1 MFLMRSLS
9 KLFLYNRLIILLFF
23 VFNISFGQQITVKD
37 DITNEKLSDVVVYNE
52 DKSESIITDI
62 NGLVDL
68 SLFSQDEKIY
78 FQLLGYSTLEL
89 LKNKILNRSIVYLQ
103 TESQNLD
110 EVILSVARSESNVNQ
125 IAEKVSVIKSEDLFL
140 SSPASGAELLELS
153 PGVRVQKSQG
163 GGGSPIIRGFEANRV
178 LIVVDGVRM
187 NNAIYRSGHLQNSIT
202 IDPSNIERAEVIFGS
217 SSVGYGSDA
226 MGGVIHYYTKSPI
239 LKGSEKIK
247 SSFTTNFSSANQGI
261 SNNFTTN
268 YSSEKWGGITSLSI
282 SKFGDIKMGK
292 KRDHGFINWGLTPL
306 YSENS
311 RYSYY
316 SQPSINSDENVQKN
330 TGYSQVDLFQKFLV
344 KLGDTNLLNIN
355 IQFSESSDI
364 DRFDQ
369 LSITKG
375 GSLKFSEWYY
385 GPQKRF
391 LISPSLKIF
400 PNRKFMKKG
409 AITFGF
415 QKINESRIKRNFN
428 TLNRSHQI
436 EDLKV
441 LSLNGDFDTSFNNGH
456 SISYGVEST
465 YNYNYSKAYDQTLEI
480 QSNQITGLS
489 KKFAIPTRYPSNGS
503 SYTSFAS
510 YVNWSWNMSEFFTF
524 NIGTRLTFTGLKA
537 NWNDVISVNPQL
549 SKVDLNSKALTTT
562 VSIKLRP
569 SKRIQINTVLSS
581 GFRNPNI
588 DDIGKIRE
596 NNGLLVVPNTF
607 LKPEYAYNLDLGID
621 FRSLNNKNYIS
632 LRGFSTII
640 SRHIG
645 RAEYVVFSDITTPD
659 LSTIMYNGEEV
670 TTLAN
675 KNLGNRFIHGF
686 SIDGFSKIINNLK
699 FDYGVTY
706 TKGDNN
712 ETYGPLPSISPLF
725 GSIALSYSKKDI
737 NIKAIYKFSEAK
749 NPGEYSFGGEDGLD
763 ETPFIINRES
773 DLLNYLGTPKWSDL
787 SIYGSKN
794 ISSNVTLRLG
804 LTNVFDTHYRTFAS
818 GISAPGRSFQLGLNL
833 KL

>member
-1 MFLMRSLS
+1 MYLQKSLN
-9 KLFLYNRLIILLFF
+9 KLFLLNRLIILLFF
-23 VFNISFGQQITVKD
+23 FSTLSFGQQITVKD
-37 DITNEKLSDVVVYNE
+37 ENTNENLPDVVIFNE
-52 DKSESIITDI
+52 NKSQSIITDLDGI
-62 NGLVDL
+62 VDL
-68 SLFSQDEKIY
+68 SLFSSDENIF
-78 FQLLGYSTLEL
+78 FQLLGYSTLEI
-89 LKNKILNRSIVYLQ
+89 LKIEVLNGTTIYLQ
-103 TESQNLD
+103 SESQNLE

-202 IDPSNIERAEVIFGS
+202 IDPNNIERAEVIFGS

-226 MGGVIHYYTKSPI
+226 LGGVIHYYTKSPI

-247 SSFTTNFSSANQGI
+247 SSFTSNYTSANQGL
-261 SNNFTTN
+261 SNNFITN
-268 YSSEKWGGITSLSI
+268 YSSENWGSITSLSI
-282 SKFGDIKMGK
+282 SKFGDIKMGEN
-292 KRDHGFINWGLTPL
+292 RDHGFDNWGLTPL
-306 YSENS
+306 YSKNS

-316 SQPSINSDENVQKN
+316 SQPSTNSNENVQKN

-375 GSLKFSEWYY
+375 NSLKFSEWYY
-385 GPQKRF
+385 GPQKRL

-409 AITFGF
+409 VITFGF
-415 QKINESRIKRNFN
+415 QKINESRIKRKFN
-428 TLNRSHQI
+428 ALNRSHQI

-441 LSLNGDFDTSFNNGH
+441 FSLNGDFDTSFNDDH

-465 YNYNYSKAYDQTLEI
+465 YNYNYSKAYDQIIEI
-480 QSNQITGLS
+480 QGDEITGLS

-537 NWNDVISVNPQL
+537 SWNDIISVNPQL
-549 SKVDLNSKALTTT
+549 SEVNLNSEALTTT

-569 SKRIQINTVLSS
+569 SKRVQINTVLSS

-621 FRSLNNKNYIS
+621 FRSLNNRNYIS

-645 RAEYVVFSDITTPD
+645 RDEYVVFSDITTPD
-659 LSTIMYNGEEV
+659 LSTVIYNGEEV
-670 TTLAN
+670 TTISN

-686 SIDGFSKIINNLK
+686 SIDGFSQINNNLK
-699 FDYGVTY
+699 FDYGITY
-706 TKGDNN
+706 TEGDNN

-725 GSIALSYSKKDI
+725 GSIALSYSKRGL
-737 NIKAIYKFSEAK
+737 NLKAVYKFSEAK
-749 NPGEYSFGGEDGLD
+749 SPGEYSFGGEDGLD
-763 ETPFIINRES
+763 ETPFTINSEG
-773 DLLNYLGTPKWSDL
+773 LLNYLGTPKWSDL

-794 ISSNVTLRLG
+794 ISSNVTLRIG

>member
-1 MFLMRSLS
+1 MYLQKYLN
-9 KLFLYNRLIILLFF
+9 KLLLLKGIIIPLFF
-23 VFNISFGQQITVKD
+23 FSTLSFAQQITVKD
-37 DITNEKLSDVVVYNE
+37 EITNENLPDVVIFNE
-52 DKSESIITDI
+52 NKSQSIITDLD
-62 NGLVDL
+62 GVVDL
-68 SLFSQDEKIY
+68 SLFSSDENIY
-78 FQLLGYSTLEL
+78 FQLLGYSTL
-89 LKNKILNRSIVYLQ
+89 KILKIEVLNGTTIYLQ
-103 TESQNLD
+103 SESQNLE

-202 IDPSNIERAEVIFGS
+202 IDPNNIERAEVIFGS

-226 MGGVIHYYTKSPI
+226 LGGVIHYYTKSPI
-239 LKGSEKIK
+239 LKDSEKIK
-247 SSFTTNFSSANQGI
+247 SSFTSNYTSANQGL
-261 SNNFTTN
+261 SNNFITN
-268 YSSEKWGGITSLSI
+268 YSSENWGSITSISI
-282 SKFGDIKMGK
+282 SKFGDIKMGEN
-292 KRDHGFINWGLTPL
+292 REHGFKTWGLTPL

-316 SQPSINSDENVQKN
+316 SQPSSNSNENIQKN

-344 KLGDTNLLNIN
+344 KIGDTNLLSIN

-375 GSLKFSEWYY
+375 NSLKFSEWYY
-385 GPQKRF
+385 GPQKRL

-409 AITFGF
+409 VITFGF
-415 QKINESRIKRNFN
+415 QKINESRIKRKFN
-428 TLNRSHQI
+428 SFNRSHQI
-436 EDLKV
+436 ENLKV
-441 LSLNGDFDTSFNNGH
+441 FSLNGDFDTSFNNDH
-456 SISYGVEST
+456 SISYGIEST
-465 YNYNYSKAYDQTLEI
+465 YNYNYSKAYDQIIEI
-480 QSNQITGLS
+480 QGNQVTGLGN
-489 KKFAIPTRYPSNGS
+489 KFAIPTRYPSDGS

-537 NWNDVISVNPQL
+537 SWNDIISVNPQL
-549 SKVDLNSKALTTT
+549 SEVNLNSKALTTT

-569 SKRIQINTVLSS
+569 SKRVQINTVLSS

-645 RAEYVVFSDITTPD
+645 RDEFVVFSDITTPD
-659 LSTIMYNGEEV
+659 LSTVIYNGEEV
-670 TTLAN
+670 TTISN

-686 SIDGFSKIINNLK
+686 SIDGFTKMTNSLK
-699 FDYGVTY
+699 FDYSITY
-706 TKGDNN
+706 TKGDDNDN
-712 ETYGPLPSISPLF
+712 YGPLPSISPLF
-725 GSIALSYSKKDI
+725 GSFALSYSKKGV
-737 NIKAIYKFSEAK
+737 NLKAIYKFAEAK

-763 ETPFIINRES
+763 ETPFIINSEG
-773 DLLNYLGTPKWSDL
+773 LLSYLGTPKWSDL
-787 SIYGSKN
+787 SIFGSKN
-794 ISSNVTLRLG
+794 ISSSVTLRLG
-804 LTNVFDTHYRTFAS
+804 LTNVFDSHYRTFAS

>member
-1 MFLMRSLS
+1 MYLQKSLNKIFLL
-9 KLFLYNRLIILLFF
+9 NRLIILLFF
-23 VFNISFGQQITVKD
+23 FSTLSFGQQITVKD
-37 DITNEKLSDVVVYNE
+37 ENTNENLPDVVIFNE
-52 DKSESIITDI
+52 NKSQSIITDLDGI
-62 NGLVDL
+62 VDL
-68 SLFSQDEKIY
+68 SLFSSDENIF
-78 FQLLGYSTLEL
+78 FQLLGYSTLEI
-89 LKNKILNRSIVYLQ
+89 LKIEVLNGTTIYLQ
-103 TESQNLD
+103 SESQNLE

-202 IDPSNIERAEVIFGS
+202 IDPNNIERAEVIFGS

-226 MGGVIHYYTKSPI
+226 LGGVIHYYTKSPI

-247 SSFTTNFSSANQGI
+247 SSFTSNYTSANQGL
-261 SNNFTTN
+261 SNNFITN
-268 YSSEKWGGITSLSI
+268 YSSENWGSITSLSI
-282 SKFGDIKMGK
+282 SKFGDIKMGEN
-292 KRDHGFINWGLTPL
+292 RDHGFNNWGLTPL
-306 YSENS
+306 YSKNS

-316 SQPSINSDENVQKN
+316 SQPSTNSNENVQKN

-375 GSLKFSEWYY
+375 NSLKFSEWYY
-385 GPQKRF
+385 GPQKRL

-409 AITFGF
+409 VITFGF
-415 QKINESRIKRNFN
+415 QKINESRIKRKFN
-428 TLNRSHQI
+428 ALNRSHQI

-441 LSLNGDFDTSFNNGH
+441 FSLNGDFDTSFNEDH

-465 YNYNYSKAYDQTLEI
+465 YNYNYSKAYDQIIEI
-480 QSNQITGLS
+480 QGDEITGLS
-489 KKFAIPTRYPSNGS
+489 NKFAIPTRYPSNGS

-537 NWNDVISVNPQL
+537 SWNDIISVNPQL
-549 SKVDLNSKALTTT
+549 SEVNLNSEALTTT

-569 SKRIQINTVLSS
+569 SKRVQINTVLSS

-645 RAEYVVFSDITTPD
+645 RDEYVVFSDITTPD
-659 LSTIMYNGEEV
+659 LSTVIYNGEEV
-670 TTLAN
+670 TTISN

-686 SIDGFSKIINNLK
+686 SIDGFSQINNNLK
-699 FDYGVTY
+699 FDYGITY

-725 GSIALSYSKKDI
+725 GSIAISYSKRGL
-737 NIKAIYKFSEAK
+737 NLKAVYKFSEAK
-749 NPGEYSFGGEDGLD
+749 SPGEYSFGGEDGLD
-763 ETPFIINRES
+763 ETPFTINSEGALS
-773 DLLNYLGTPKWSDL
+773 YLGTPKWSDL

-794 ISSNVTLRLG
+794 ISSNVTLRMG

>member
-1 MFLMRSLS
+1 MYLQKYLN
-9 KLFLYNRLIILLFF
+9 KLLLLKGIIIPLFF
-23 VFNISFGQQITVKD
+23 FSTLSFAQQITVKD
-37 DITNEKLSDVVVYNE
+37 EITNENLPDVVIFNE
-52 DKSESIITDI
+52 NKSQSIITDLD
-62 NGLVDL
+62 GVVDL
-68 SLFSQDEKIY
+68 SLFSSDENIY
-78 FQLLGYSTLEL
+78 FQLLGYSTL
-89 LKNKILNRSIVYLQ
+89 KILKIEVLNGMTIYLQ
-103 TESQNLD
+103 SESQNLE

-202 IDPSNIERAEVIFGS
+202 IDPNNIERAEVIFGS

-226 MGGVIHYYTKSPI
+226 LGGVIHYYTKSPI
-239 LKGSEKIK
+239 LKDSEKIK
-247 SSFTTNFSSANQGI
+247 SSFTSNYTSANQGL
-261 SNNFTTN
+261 SNNFITN
-268 YSSEKWGGITSLSI
+268 YSSENWGSITSISI
-282 SKFGDIKMGK
+282 SKFGDIKMGGN
-292 KRDHGFINWGLTPL
+292 REHGFKSWGLTPL

-316 SQPSINSDENVQKN
+316 SQPSSNSNENIQKN
-330 TGYSQVDLFQKFLV
+330 TGYSQVDLFQKFLI
-344 KLGDTNLLNIN
+344 KIGDTNLLNIN

-375 GSLKFSEWYY
+375 NSLKFSEWYY
-385 GPQKRF
+385 GPQKRL

-409 AITFGF
+409 VITFGF
-415 QKINESRIKRNFN
+415 QKINESRIKRKFN
-428 TLNRSHQI
+428 SFNRSHQI
-436 EDLKV
+436 ENLKV
-441 LSLNGDFDTSFNNGH
+441 FSLNGDFDTSFNNDH
-456 SISYGVEST
+456 SISYGIEST
-465 YNYNYSKAYDQTLEI
+465 YNYNYSKAYDQIIEI
-480 QSNQITGLS
+480 QGNQVTGLGN
-489 KKFAIPTRYPSNGS
+489 KFAIPTRYPSDGS

-537 NWNDVISVNPQL
+537 SWNDIISVNPQL
-549 SKVDLNSKALTTT
+549 SEVNLNSKALTTT

-569 SKRIQINTVLSS
+569 SKRVQINTVLSS

-645 RAEYVVFSDITTPD
+645 RDEFVVFSDITTPD
-659 LSTIMYNGEEV
+659 LSTVIYNGEEV
-670 TTLAN
+670 TTISN

-686 SIDGFSKIINNLK
+686 SIDGFTKMMNSLK
-699 FDYGVTY
+699 FDYSMTY
-706 TKGDNN
+706 TKGDDNDN
-712 ETYGPLPSISPLF
+712 YGPLPSISPLF
-725 GSIALSYSKKDI
+725 GSFALSYSKKGV
-737 NIKAIYKFSEAK
+737 NLKAIYKFAEAK

-763 ETPFIINRES
+763 ETPFIINSEG
-773 DLLNYLGTPKWSDL
+773 LLSYLGTPKWSDL
-787 SIYGSKN
+787 SIFGSKN
-794 ISSNVTLRLG
+794 ISSSVTLRLG
-804 LTNVFDTHYRTFAS
+804 LTNVFDSHYRTFAS

>member
-1 MFLMRSLS
+1 MYLQKSLN
-9 KLFLYNRLIILLFF
+9 KLFLLNRLIILLFF
-23 VFNISFGQQITVKD
+23 FSTLSFGQQITVKD
-37 DITNEKLSDVVVYNE
+37 ENTNENLPDVVIFNE
-52 DKSESIITDI
+52 NKSQSIITDLDGI
-62 NGLVDL
+62 VDL
-68 SLFSQDEKIY
+68 SLFSSDENIF
-78 FQLLGYSTLEL
+78 FQLLGYSTLEI
-89 LKNKILNRSIVYLQ
+89 LKIEILNGTTIYLQ
-103 TESQNLD
+103 SESQNLE

-202 IDPSNIERAEVIFGS
+202 IDPNNIERAEVIFGS

-226 MGGVIHYYTKSPI
+226 LGGVIHYYTKSPI

-247 SSFTTNFSSANQGI
+247 SSFTSNYTSANQGL
-261 SNNFTTN
+261 SNNFITN
-268 YSSEKWGGITSLSI
+268 YSSENWGSITSLSI
-282 SKFGDIKMGK
+282 SKFGDIKMGEN
-292 KRDHGFINWGLTPL
+292 RDHGFDNWGLTPL

-316 SQPSINSDENVQKN
+316 SQPSTNSNENIQKN

-369 LSITKG
+369 LSVTKG
-375 GSLKFSEWYY
+375 NSLKFSEWYY
-385 GPQKRF
+385 GPQKRL

-409 AITFGF
+409 VITFGF
-415 QKINESRIKRNFN
+415 QKINESRIKRKFN
-428 TLNRSHQI
+428 ALNRSHQI

-441 LSLNGDFDTSFNNGH
+441 FSLNGDFDTSFNDDH

-465 YNYNYSKAYDQTLEI
+465 YNYNYSKAYDQIIEI
-480 QSNQITGLS
+480 QGDEITGLS

-537 NWNDVISVNPQL
+537 SWNDIISVNPQL
-549 SKVDLNSKALTTT
+549 SEVNLNSEALTTT

-569 SKRIQINTVLSS
+569 SKRVQINTVLSS

-607 LKPEYAYNLDLGID
+607 LKPEYAYNLDLGVD
-621 FRSLNNKNYIS
+621 FRSLNNRNYIS

-645 RAEYVVFSDITTPD
+645 RDEYVVFSDITTPD
-659 LSTIMYNGEEV
+659 LSTVIYNGEEV
-670 TTLAN
+670 TTISN

-686 SIDGFSKIINNLK
+686 SIDGFSQINNNLK
-699 FDYGVTY
+699 FDYGITY
-706 TKGDNN
+706 TEGDKN

-725 GSIALSYSKKDI
+725 GSIALSYSKRGV
-737 NIKAIYKFSEAK
+737 NLKAIYKFSEAK
-749 NPGEYSFGGEDGLD
+749 SPGEYSFGGEDGLD
-763 ETPFIINRES
+763 ETPFTINSEG
-773 DLLNYLGTPKWSDL
+773 LLSYLGTPKWSDL

-794 ISSNVTLRLG
+794 ISSNVTLRIG

>member
-1 MFLMRSLS
+1 MYLQKSLN
-9 KLFLYNRLIILLFF
+9 KLFLLNRLVILLFF
-23 VFNISFGQQITVKD
+23 FSTLSFGQQITVKD
-37 DITNEKLSDVVVYNE
+37 ENTNENLPDVVIFNE
-52 DKSESIITDI
+52 NKSQSIITDLD
-62 NGLVDL
+62 GVVDL
-68 SLFSQDEKIY
+68 SLFSSDENIF
-78 FQLLGYSTLEL
+78 FQLLGYSTL
-89 LKNKILNRSIVYLQ
+89 KILKIEVLNGTTIYLQ
-103 TESQNLD
+103 SESQNLE

-202 IDPSNIERAEVIFGS
+202 IDPNNIERAEVIFGS

-226 MGGVIHYYTKSPI
+226 LGGVIHYYTKNPI

-247 SSFTTNFSSANQGI
+247 SSFTSNYTSANQGL
-261 SNNFTTN
+261 SNNFITN
-268 YSSEKWGGITSLSI
+268 YSSENWGSITSLSI
-282 SKFGDIKMGK
+282 SKFGDIKMGEN
-292 KRDHGFINWGLTPL
+292 RDHGFNNWGLTPL
-306 YSENS
+306 YSKNS

-316 SQPSINSDENVQKN
+316 SQPSTNSNENVQKN

-375 GSLKFSEWYY
+375 NSLKFSEWYY
-385 GPQKRF
+385 GPQKRL

-409 AITFGF
+409 VITFGF
-415 QKINESRIKRNFN
+415 QKINESRIKRKFN
-428 TLNRSHQI
+428 ALNRSHQI

-441 LSLNGDFDTSFNNGH
+441 FSLNGDFDTSFNDDH

-465 YNYNYSKAYDQTLEI
+465 YNYNYSKAYDQIIEI
-480 QSNQITGLS
+480 QGDEITGLS
-489 KKFAIPTRYPSNGS
+489 NKFAIPTRYPSNGS

-537 NWNDVISVNPQL
+537 SWNDIISVNPQL
-549 SKVDLNSKALTTT
+549 SEVNLNSEALTTT

-569 SKRIQINTVLSS
+569 SKRVQINTVLSS

-621 FRSLNNKNYIS
+621 FRSLNNRNYIS

-645 RAEYVVFSDITTPD
+645 RDEYIVFSDITTPD
-659 LSTIMYNGEEV
+659 LSTVIYNGEEV
-670 TTLAN
+670 TTISN

-686 SIDGFSKIINNLK
+686 SIDGFSQINNNLK
-699 FDYGVTY
+699 FDYGITY
-706 TKGDNN
+706 TEGDNN

-725 GSIALSYSKKDI
+725 GSIALSYSKRGL
-737 NIKAIYKFSEAK
+737 NLKAVYKFSEAK
-749 NPGEYSFGGEDGLD
+749 SPGEYSFGGEDGLD
-763 ETPFIINRES
+763 ETPFTINSEGALS
-773 DLLNYLGTPKWSDL
+773 YLGTPKWSDL

-794 ISSNVTLRLG
+794 ISSNVTLRIG

>member
-1 MFLMRSLS
+1 MYLQKSLN
-9 KLFLYNRLIILLFF
+9 KLFLLNRLVILLFF
-23 VFNISFGQQITVKD
+23 FSTLSFGQQITVKD
-37 DITNEKLSDVVVYNE
+37 ENTNENLPDVVIFNE
-52 DKSESIITDI
+52 NKSQSIITDLDGI
-62 NGLVDL
+62 VDL
-68 SLFSQDEKIY
+68 SLFSSDENIF
-78 FQLLGYSTLEL
+78 FQLLGYSTLEI
-89 LKNKILNRSIVYLQ
+89 LKIEVLNGTTIYLQ
-103 TESQNLD
+103 SESQNLE

-202 IDPSNIERAEVIFGS
+202 IDPNNIERAEVIFGS

-226 MGGVIHYYTKSPI
+226 LGGVIHYYTKNPI

-247 SSFTTNFSSANQGI
+247 SSFTSNYTSANQGL
-261 SNNFTTN
+261 SNNFITN
-268 YSSEKWGGITSLSI
+268 YSSENWGSITSLSI
-282 SKFGDIKMGK
+282 SKFGDIKMGEN
-292 KRDHGFINWGLTPL
+292 RDHGFNNWGLTPL
-306 YSENS
+306 YSKNS

-316 SQPSINSDENVQKN
+316 SQPSTNSNENVQKN

-369 LSITKG
+369 LSIAKG
-375 GSLKFSEWYY
+375 NSLKFSEWYY
-385 GPQKRF
+385 GPQKRL

-409 AITFGF
+409 VITFGF
-415 QKINESRIKRNFN
+415 QKINESRIKRKFN
-428 TLNRSHQI
+428 ALNRSHQI

-441 LSLNGDFDTSFNNGH
+441 FSLNGDFDTSFNDDH

-465 YNYNYSKAYDQTLEI
+465 YNYNYSKAYDQIIEI
-480 QSNQITGLS
+480 QGDEITGLS
-489 KKFAIPTRYPSNGS
+489 NKFAIPTRYPSNGS

-537 NWNDVISVNPQL
+537 SWNDIISVNPQL
-549 SKVDLNSKALTTT
+549 SEVNLNSEALTTT

-569 SKRIQINTVLSS
+569 SKRVQINTVLSS

-621 FRSLNNKNYIS
+621 FRSLNNRNYIS

-645 RAEYVVFSDITTPD
+645 RDEYIVFSDITTPD
-659 LSTIMYNGEEV
+659 LSTVIYNGEEV
-670 TTLAN
+670 TTISN

-686 SIDGFSKIINNLK
+686 SIDGFSQINNNLK
-699 FDYGVTY
+699 FDYGITY

-725 GSIALSYSKKDI
+725 GSIALSYSKRGL
-737 NIKAIYKFSEAK
+737 NLKAVYKFSEAK
-749 NPGEYSFGGEDGLD
+749 SPGEYSFGGEDGLD
-763 ETPFIINRES
+763 ETPFTINSEGALS
-773 DLLNYLGTPKWSDL
+773 YLGTPKWSDL

-794 ISSNVTLRLG
+794 ISSNVTLRIG

>member
-1 MFLMRSLS
+1 MPHFHAYSFFFSTLS
-9 KLFLYNRLIILLFF
+9 FA
-23 VFNISFGQQITVKD
+23 QQITVKD
-37 DITNEKLSDVVVYNE
+37 ENTNENLPDVVIFNE
-52 DKSESIITDI
+52 SKSQSIITDLD
-62 NGLVDL
+62 GVVDL
-68 SLFSQDEKIY
+68 SLFSSDENIF
-78 FQLLGYSTLEL
+78 FQLLGYSTLEI
-89 LKNKILNRSIVYLQ
+89 LKIEVLNGTTIYLQ
-103 TESQNLD
+103 SESQNLE

-202 IDPSNIERAEVIFGS
+202 IDPNNIERAEVIFGS

-226 MGGVIHYYTKSPI
+226 LGGVIHYYTKNPI

-247 SSFTTNFSSANQGI
+247 SSFTSNYTSANQGL
-261 SNNFTTN
+261 SNNFITN
-268 YSSEKWGGITSLSI
+268 YSSENWGSITSLSI
-282 SKFGDIKMGK
+282 SKFGDIKMGEN
-292 KRDHGFINWGLTPL
+292 RDHGFNNWGLTPL
-306 YSENS
+306 YSKNS

-316 SQPSINSDENVQKN
+316 SQPSTNSNENVQKN

-375 GSLKFSEWYY
+375 NSLKFSEWYY
-385 GPQKRF
+385 GPQKRL

-409 AITFGF
+409 VITFGF
-415 QKINESRIKRNFN
+415 QKINESRIKRKFN
-428 TLNRSHQI
+428 ALNRSHQI

-441 LSLNGDFDTSFNNGH
+441 FSLNGDFDTSFNDDH

-465 YNYNYSKAYDQTLEI
+465 YNYNYSKAYDQIIEI
-480 QSNQITGLS
+480 QGDKITGLS

-537 NWNDVISVNPQL
+537 SWNDIISVNPQL
-549 SKVDLNSKALTTT
+549 SEVTLNSEALTTT

-569 SKRIQINTVLSS
+569 SKRVQINTVLSS

-621 FRSLNNKNYIS
+621 FRSLNNRNYIS

-645 RAEYVVFSDITTPD
+645 RDEYVVYSDITTPD
-659 LSTIMYNGEEV
+659 LSTVIYNGEEV
-670 TTLAN
+670 TTISN

-686 SIDGFSKIINNLK
+686 SIDGFSQINNNLK
-699 FDYGVTY
+699 FDYGITY
-706 TKGDNN
+706 TEGDKN

-725 GSIALSYSKKDI
+725 GSIALSYSKRGL
-737 NIKAIYKFSEAK
+737 NLKAMYKFSEAK
-749 NPGEYSFGGEDGLD
+749 SPGEYSFGGEDGLD
-763 ETPFIINRES
+763 ETPFTINSEGALS
-773 DLLNYLGTPKWSDL
+773 YLGTPKWSDL

-794 ISSNVTLRLG
+794 ISSTVTLRIG

>member
-1 MFLMRSLS
+1 MYLQKSLN
-9 KLFLYNRLIILLFF
+9 KLFLLNRLIILLVFF
-23 VFNISFGQQITVKD
+23 STLSFGQQITVKD
-37 DITNEKLSDVVVYNE
+37 ENTNENLPDVVIFNE
-52 DKSESIITDI
+52 NKSQSIITDLDGI
-62 NGLVDL
+62 VDL
-68 SLFSQDEKIY
+68 SLFSSDENIF
-78 FQLLGYSTLEL
+78 FQLLGYSTLEI
-89 LKNKILNRSIVYLQ
+89 LKIEVLNGTTIYLQ
-103 TESQNLD
+103 SESQNLE

-202 IDPSNIERAEVIFGS
+202 IDPNNIERAEVIFGS

-226 MGGVIHYYTKSPI
+226 LGGVIHYYTKNPI

-247 SSFTTNFSSANQGI
+247 SSFTSNYTSANQGL
-261 SNNFTTN
+261 SNNFITN
-268 YSSEKWGGITSLSI
+268 YSSENWGSITSLSI
-282 SKFGDIKMGK
+282 SKFGDIKMGEN
-292 KRDHGFINWGLTPL
+292 RDHGFDNWGLTPL
-306 YSENS
+306 YSKNS

-316 SQPSINSDENVQKN
+316 SQPSTNSNENVQKN

-375 GSLKFSEWYY
+375 NSLKFSEWYY
-385 GPQKRF
+385 GPQKRL

-409 AITFGF
+409 VITFGF
-415 QKINESRIKRNFN
+415 QKINESRIKRKFN
-428 TLNRSHQI
+428 ALNRSHQI

-441 LSLNGDFDTSFNNGH
+441 FSLNGDFDTSFNDDH

-465 YNYNYSKAYDQTLEI
+465 YNYNYSKAYDQIIEI
-480 QSNQITGLS
+480 QGDEITGLS
-489 KKFAIPTRYPSNGS
+489 NKFAIPTRYPSNGS

-537 NWNDVISVNPQL
+537 SWNDIISVNPQL
-549 SKVDLNSKALTTT
+549 SEVNLNSEALTTT

-569 SKRIQINTVLSS
+569 SKRVQINTVLSS

-621 FRSLNNKNYIS
+621 FRSLNNRNYIS

-645 RAEYVVFSDITTPD
+645 RDEYIVFSDITTPD
-659 LSTIMYNGEEV
+659 LSTVIYNGEEV
-670 TTLAN
+670 TTISN

-686 SIDGFSKIINNLK
+686 SIDGFSQINNNLK
-699 FDYGVTY
+699 FDYGITY
-706 TKGDNN
+706 TEGDNN

-725 GSIALSYSKKDI
+725 GSIAISYSKRGL
-737 NIKAIYKFSEAK
+737 NLKAVYKFSEAK
-749 NPGEYSFGGEDGLD
+749 SPGEYSFGGEDGLD
-763 ETPFIINRES
+763 ETPFTINSEGALS
-773 DLLNYLGTPKWSDL
+773 YLGTPKWSDL

-794 ISSNVTLRLG
+794 ISSNVTLRMG

>member
-1 MFLMRSLS
+1 MYLQKSLN
-9 KLFLYNRLIILLFF
+9 KLFLLNRLVILLFF
-23 VFNISFGQQITVKD
+23 FSTLSFGQQITVKD
-37 DITNEKLSDVVVYNE
+37 ENTNENLPDVVIFNE
-52 DKSESIITDI
+52 NKSQSIITDFDGI
-62 NGLVDL
+62 VDL
-68 SLFSQDEKIY
+68 SLFSSDENIF
-78 FQLLGYSTLEL
+78 FQLLGYSTLEI
-89 LKNKILNRSIVYLQ
+89 LKIEVLNGTTIYLQ
-103 TESQNLD
+103 SESQNLE

-202 IDPSNIERAEVIFGS
+202 IDPNNIERAEVIFGS

-226 MGGVIHYYTKSPI
+226 LGGVIHYYTKNPI

-247 SSFTTNFSSANQGI
+247 SSFTSNYTSANQGL
-261 SNNFTTN
+261 SNNFITN
-268 YSSEKWGGITSLSI
+268 YSSENWGSITSLSI
-282 SKFGDIKMGK
+282 SKFGDIKMGEN
-292 KRDHGFINWGLTPL
+292 RDHGFNNWGLTPL
-306 YSENS
+306 YSKNS

-316 SQPSINSDENVQKN
+316 SQPSTNSNENIQKN

-369 LSITKG
+369 LSIAKG
-375 GSLKFSEWYY
+375 NSLKFSEWYY
-385 GPQKRF
+385 GPQKRL

-409 AITFGF
+409 VITFGF
-415 QKINESRIKRNFN
+415 QKINESRIKRKFN
-428 TLNRSHQI
+428 ALNRSHQI

-441 LSLNGDFDTSFNNGH
+441 FSLNGDFDTSFNDDH

-465 YNYNYSKAYDQTLEI
+465 YNYNYSKAYDQIIEI
-480 QSNQITGLS
+480 QGDEITRLSN
-489 KKFAIPTRYPSNGS
+489 KFAIPTRYPSNGS

-524 NIGTRLTFTGLKA
+524 NIGARLTFTGLKA
-537 NWNDVISVNPQL
+537 SWNDIISVNPQL
-549 SKVDLNSKALTTT
+549 SEVNLNSEALTTT

-569 SKRIQINTVLSS
+569 SKRVQINTVLSS

-621 FRSLNNKNYIS
+621 FRSLNNRNYIS

-645 RAEYVVFSDITTPD
+645 RDEYIVFSDITTPD
-659 LSTIMYNGEEV
+659 LSTVIYNGEEV
-670 TTLAN
+670 TTISN

-686 SIDGFSKIINNLK
+686 SIDGFSQINNNLK
-699 FDYGVTY
+699 FDYGITY

-725 GSIALSYSKKDI
+725 GSIAISYSKRGL
-737 NIKAIYKFSEAK
+737 NLKAVYKFSEAK
-749 NPGEYSFGGEDGLD
+749 SPGEYSFGGEDGLD
-763 ETPFIINRES
+763 ETPFTINSEGALS
-773 DLLNYLGTPKWSDL
+773 YLGTPKWSDL

-794 ISSNVTLRLG
+794 ISSNVTLRMG

>member
-1 MFLMRSLS
+1 MKYLN
-9 KLFLYNRLIILLFF
+9 KLFLINGLIISLFF
-23 VFNISFGQQITVKD
+23 VSSFSFSQQVSVKD
-37 DITNEKLSDVVVYNE
+37 ETSNENLSDVVIFNE
-52 DKSESIITDI
+52 DKSESIITDL
-62 NGLVDL
+62 NGVVDL
-68 SLFSQDEKIY
+68 SIFSENEKIY

-89 LKNKILNRSIVYLQ
+89 LKGSVLNGSSIYLQ
-103 TESQNLD
+103 SESQNLE

-153 PGVRVQKSQG
+153 PGIRVQKSQG

-202 IDPSNIERAEVIFGS
+202 IDPSIIERAEIIFGS

-226 MGGVIHYYTKSPI
+226 LGGVIHYYTKSPI
-239 LKGSEKIK
+239 LKGAEKIK
-247 SSFTTNFSSANQGI
+247 SSFTTNYTSANQGV
-261 SNNFTTN
+261 SNNFVTN
-268 YSSEKWGGITSLSI
+268 YSGENWGSITSLSI
-282 SKFGDIKMGK
+282 SKFGDIKMGE
-292 KRDHGFINWGLTPL
+292 KREHGFKNWGLTPL

-316 SQPSINSDENVQKN
+316 SQASTNSDENIQKN
-330 TGYSQVDLFQKFLV
+330 TNYSQVDLFQKFLL
-344 KLGDTNLLNIN
+344 KLGDTNLLNVN

-364 DRFDQ
+364 DRYDQ
-369 LSITKG
+369 LSLTKDG
-375 GSLKFSEWYY
+375 GLKFSEWYY

-415 QKINESRIKRNFN
+415 QKINESRIKRKFN

-441 LSLNGDFDTSFNNGH
+441 FSLNGDFDTSFNNGH
-456 SISYGVEST
+456 SISYGLEST

-480 QSNQITGLS
+480 EGNQVTGLG
-489 KKFAIPTRYPSNGS
+489 KKLAIPTRYPSNGS

-524 NIGTRLTFTGLKA
+524 NVGTRLTFTGLQA
-537 NWNDVISVNPQL
+537 SWNDVISVNPQL
-549 SKVDLNSKALTTT
+549 SEVNLNSKALTTT

-569 SKRIQINTVLSS
+569 SKRVQINTVLSS

-621 FRSLNNKNYIS
+621 FRSLNNTNYFS

-645 RAEYVVFSDITTPD
+645 RDEFIVFSDITTPD
-659 LSTIMYNGEEV
+659 LSTIIYNGEEV
-670 TTLAN
+670 TTISN

-686 SIDGFSKIINNLK
+686 SIDGFSKIMNNLK
-699 FDYGVTY
+699 VDYGLTY
-706 TKGDNN
+706 TKGDN
-712 ETYGPLPSISPLF
+712 
-725 GSIALSYSKKDI
+725 
-737 NIKAIYKFSEAK
+737 
-749 NPGEYSFGGEDGLD
+749 
-763 ETPFIINRES
+763 
-773 DLLNYLGTPKWSDL
+773 
-787 SIYGSKN
+787 
-794 ISSNVTLRLG
+794 
-804 LTNVFDTHYRTFAS
+804 
-818 GISAPGRSFQLGLNL
+818 
-833 KL
+833 

>member
-1 MFLMRSLS
+1 MYLQKYLN
-9 KLFLYNRLIILLFF
+9 KLLLLKGIIIPLFF
-23 VFNISFGQQITVKD
+23 FSTLSFAQQITVKD
-37 DITNEKLSDVVVYNE
+37 EITNENLPDVVIFNE
-52 DKSESIITDI
+52 NKSQSIITDLD
-62 NGLVDL
+62 GVVDL
-68 SLFSQDEKIY
+68 SLFSSDENIY
-78 FQLLGYSTLEL
+78 FQLLGYSTL
-89 LKNKILNRSIVYLQ
+89 KILKIEVLNDTTIYLQ
-103 TESQNLD
+103 SESQNLE

-202 IDPSNIERAEVIFGS
+202 IDPNNIERAEVIFGS

-226 MGGVIHYYTKSPI
+226 LGGVIHYYTKSPI
-239 LKGSEKIK
+239 LKDSEKIK
-247 SSFTTNFSSANQGI
+247 SSFTSNYTSANQGL
-261 SNNFTTN
+261 SNNFITN
-268 YSSEKWGGITSLSI
+268 YSSENWGSITSISI
-282 SKFGDIKMGK
+282 SKFGDIKMGEN
-292 KRDHGFINWGLTPL
+292 REHGFKTWGLTPL

-316 SQPSINSDENVQKN
+316 SQPSSNSNENIQKN

-344 KLGDTNLLNIN
+344 KIGDTNLLSIN

-375 GSLKFSEWYY
+375 NSLKFSEWYY
-385 GPQKRF
+385 GPQKRL

-409 AITFGF
+409 VITFGF
-415 QKINESRIKRNFN
+415 QKINESRIKRKFN
-428 TLNRSHQI
+428 SFNRSHQI
-436 EDLKV
+436 ENLKV
-441 LSLNGDFDTSFNNGH
+441 FSLNGDFDTSFNNDH
-456 SISYGVEST
+456 SISYGIEST
-465 YNYNYSKAYDQTLEI
+465 YNYNYSKAYDQIIEI
-480 QSNQITGLS
+480 QGNQVTGLGN
-489 KKFAIPTRYPSNGS
+489 KFAIPTRYPSDGS

-537 NWNDVISVNPQL
+537 SWNDIISVNPQL
-549 SKVDLNSKALTTT
+549 SEVNLNSKALTTT

-569 SKRIQINTVLSS
+569 SKRVQINTVLSS

-645 RAEYVVFSDITTPD
+645 RDEFVVFSDITTPD
-659 LSTIMYNGEEV
+659 LSTVIYNGEEV
-670 TTLAN
+670 TTISN

-686 SIDGFSKIINNLK
+686 SIDGFTKMTNSLK
-699 FDYGVTY
+699 FDYSITY
-706 TKGDNN
+706 TKGDDNDN
-712 ETYGPLPSISPLF
+712 YGPLPSISPLF
-725 GSIALSYSKKDI
+725 GSFALSYSKKGV
-737 NIKAIYKFSEAK
+737 NLKAIYKFAEAK

-763 ETPFIINRES
+763 ETPFIINSEG
-773 DLLNYLGTPKWSDL
+773 LLSYLGTPKWSDL
-787 SIYGSKN
+787 SIFGSKN
-794 ISSNVTLRLG
+794 ISSSVTLRLG
-804 LTNVFDTHYRTFAS
+804 LTNVFDSHYRTFAS

>member
-1 MFLMRSLS
+1 MYLQKSLNKIFLL
-9 KLFLYNRLIILLFF
+9 NRLIILLFF
-23 VFNISFGQQITVKD
+23 FSTLSFGQQITVKD
-37 DITNEKLSDVVVYNE
+37 ENTNENLPDVVIFNE
-52 DKSESIITDI
+52 NKSQSIITDLD
-62 NGLVDL
+62 GVVDL
-68 SLFSQDEKIY
+68 SLFSSDENIF
-78 FQLLGYSTLEL
+78 FQLLGYSTLEI
-89 LKNKILNRSIVYLQ
+89 LKIEVLNGTTIYLQ
-103 TESQNLD
+103 SESQNLE

-202 IDPSNIERAEVIFGS
+202 IDPNNIERAEVIFGS

-226 MGGVIHYYTKSPI
+226 LGGVIHYYTKNPI

-247 SSFTTNFSSANQGI
+247 SSFTSNYTSANQGL
-261 SNNFTTN
+261 SNNFITN
-268 YSSEKWGGITSLSI
+268 YSSENWGSITSLSI
-282 SKFGDIKMGK
+282 SKFGDIKMGEN
-292 KRDHGFINWGLTPL
+292 RDHGFDNWGLTPL
-306 YSENS
+306 YSKNS

-316 SQPSINSDENVQKN
+316 SQPSTNSNENVQKN

-375 GSLKFSEWYY
+375 NSLKFSEWYY
-385 GPQKRF
+385 GPQKRL

-409 AITFGF
+409 VITFGF
-415 QKINESRIKRNFN
+415 QKINESRIKRKFN
-428 TLNRSHQI
+428 ALNRSHQI

-441 LSLNGDFDTSFNNGH
+441 FSLNGDFDTSFNEDH

-465 YNYNYSKAYDQTLEI
+465 YNYNYSKAYDQIIEI
-480 QSNQITGLS
+480 QGDEITGLS

-537 NWNDVISVNPQL
+537 SWNDIISVNPQL
-549 SKVDLNSKALTTT
+549 SEVNLNSEALTTT

-569 SKRIQINTVLSS
+569 SKRVQINTVLSS

-621 FRSLNNKNYIS
+621 FRSLNNRNYIS

-645 RAEYVVFSDITTPD
+645 RDEYIVFSDITTPD
-659 LSTIMYNGEEV
+659 LSTVIYNGEEV
-670 TTLAN
+670 TTISN

-686 SIDGFSKIINNLK
+686 SIDGFSQINNNLK
-699 FDYGVTY
+699 FDYGITY
-706 TKGDNN
+706 TEGDNN

-725 GSIALSYSKKDI
+725 GSIALSYSKRGL
-737 NIKAIYKFSEAK
+737 NLKAVYKFSEAK
-749 NPGEYSFGGEDGLD
+749 SPGEYSFGGEDGLD
-763 ETPFIINRES
+763 ETPFTINSEGALS
-773 DLLNYLGTPKWSDL
+773 YLGTPKWSDL

-794 ISSNVTLRLG
+794 ISSNVTLRIG

>member
-1 MFLMRSLS
+1 MYLQKSLNN
-9 KLFLYNRLIILLFF
+9 LFLLNRLVILLFF
-23 VFNISFGQQITVKD
+23 FSTLSFGQQITVKD
-37 DITNEKLSDVVVYNE
+37 ENTNENLPDVVIFNE
-52 DKSESIITDI
+52 NKSQSIITDLDGI
-62 NGLVDL
+62 VDL
-68 SLFSQDEKIY
+68 SLFSSDENIF
-78 FQLLGYSTLEL
+78 FQLLGYSTLEI
-89 LKNKILNRSIVYLQ
+89 LKIEVLNGTTIYLQ
-103 TESQNLD
+103 SESQNLE

-202 IDPSNIERAEVIFGS
+202 IDPNNIERAEVIFGS

-226 MGGVIHYYTKSPI
+226 LGGVIHYYTKNPI

-247 SSFTTNFSSANQGI
+247 SSFTSNYTSANQGL
-261 SNNFTTN
+261 SNNFITN
-268 YSSEKWGGITSLSI
+268 YSSENWGSITSLSI
-282 SKFGDIKMGK
+282 SKFGDIKMGEN
-292 KRDHGFINWGLTPL
+292 RDHGFNNWGLTPL
-306 YSENS
+306 YSKNS

-316 SQPSINSDENVQKN
+316 SQPSTNSNENVQKN

-369 LSITKG
+369 LSIAKG
-375 GSLKFSEWYY
+375 NSLKFSEWYY
-385 GPQKRF
+385 GPQKRL

-409 AITFGF
+409 VITFGF
-415 QKINESRIKRNFN
+415 QKINESRIKRKFN
-428 TLNRSHQI
+428 ALNRSHQI

-441 LSLNGDFDTSFNNGH
+441 FSLNGDFDTSFNDEH

-465 YNYNYSKAYDQTLEI
+465 YNYNYSKAYDQIIEI
-480 QSNQITGLS
+480 QGDEIIGLS

-537 NWNDVISVNPQL
+537 SWNDIISVNPQL
-549 SKVDLNSKALTTT
+549 SEVNLNSEALTTT

-569 SKRIQINTVLSS
+569 SKRVQINTVLSS

-621 FRSLNNKNYIS
+621 FRSLNNRNYIS

-645 RAEYVVFSDITTPD
+645 RDEYIVFSDITTPD
-659 LSTIMYNGEEV
+659 LSTVIYNGEEV
-670 TTLAN
+670 TTISN

-686 SIDGFSKIINNLK
+686 SIDGFSQINNNLK
-699 FDYGVTY
+699 FDYGITY
-706 TKGDNN
+706 TEGDNN

-725 GSIALSYSKKDI
+725 GSIALSYSKRGL
-737 NIKAIYKFSEAK
+737 NLKAVYKFSEAK
-749 NPGEYSFGGEDGLD
+749 SPGEYSFGGEDGLD
-763 ETPFIINRES
+763 ETPFTINSEGALS
-773 DLLNYLGTPKWSDL
+773 YLGTPKWSDL

-794 ISSNVTLRLG
+794 ISSNVTLRIG

>member
-1 MFLMRSLS
+1 ML
-9 KLFLYNRLIILLFF
+9 NRLVILLFF
-23 VFNISFGQQITVKD
+23 FSTLSFGQQITVKD
-37 DITNEKLSDVVVYNE
+37 ENTNENLPDVVIFNE
-52 DKSESIITDI
+52 NKSQSIITDLDGI
-62 NGLVDL
+62 VDL
-68 SLFSQDEKIY
+68 SLFSSDENIF
-78 FQLLGYSTLEL
+78 FQLLGYSTLEI
-89 LKNKILNRSIVYLQ
+89 LKIEVLNGTTIYLQ
-103 TESQNLD
+103 SESQNLE
-110 EVILSVARSESNVNQ
+110 EVILSVARSESNANQ

-202 IDPSNIERAEVIFGS
+202 IDPNNIERAEVIFGS

-226 MGGVIHYYTKSPI
+226 LGGVIHYYTKNPI

-247 SSFTTNFSSANQGI
+247 SSFTSNYTSANQGLS
-261 SNNFTTN
+261 SNFITN
-268 YSSEKWGGITSLSI
+268 YSSENWGSITSLSI
-282 SKFGDIKMGK
+282 SKFGDIKMGEN
-292 KRDHGFINWGLTPL
+292 RDHGFDNWGLTPL
-306 YSENS
+306 YSKNS

-316 SQPSINSDENVQKN
+316 SQPSTNSNENVQKN

-369 LSITKG
+369 LSIAKG
-375 GSLKFSEWYY
+375 NSLKFSEWYY
-385 GPQKRF
+385 GPQKRL

-409 AITFGF
+409 VITFGF
-415 QKINESRIKRNFN
+415 QKINESRIKRKFN
-428 TLNRSHQI
+428 ALNRSHQI

-441 LSLNGDFDTSFNNGH
+441 FSLNGDFDTSFNDDH

-465 YNYNYSKAYDQTLEI
+465 YNYNYSKAYDQIIEI
-480 QSNQITGLS
+480 QGDEITGLS
-489 KKFAIPTRYPSNGS
+489 NKFAIPTRYPSNGS

-537 NWNDVISVNPQL
+537 SWNDIISVNPQL
-549 SKVDLNSKALTTT
+549 SEVNLNSEALTTT

-569 SKRIQINTVLSS
+569 SKRVQINTVLSS

-621 FRSLNNKNYIS
+621 FRSLNNRNYIS

-645 RAEYVVFSDITTPD
+645 RDEYIVFSDITTPD
-659 LSTIMYNGEEV
+659 LSTVIYNGEEV
-670 TTLAN
+670 TTISN

-686 SIDGFSKIINNLK
+686 SIDGFSQINNNLK
-699 FDYGVTY
+699 FDYGITY

-725 GSIALSYSKKDI
+725 GSIAISYSKRGL
-737 NIKAIYKFSEAK
+737 NLKAVYKFSEAK
-749 NPGEYSFGGEDGLD
+749 SPGEYSFGGEDGLD
-763 ETPFIINRES
+763 ETPFTINSEGALS
-773 DLLNYLGTPKWSDL
+773 YLGTPKWSDL

-794 ISSNVTLRLG
+794 ISSNVTLRMG